1 MKEDGHHIFLAKEI
15 AMCYPLG
22 KPIIFYISER
32 GKVMQTY
39 TPNSNQ
45 GNQTD
50 NYQNYNYTG
59 NGSGGYYDNG
69 NPNANYN
76 YDPNYHYGNQG
87 QYQGPYNNQGYMDMN
102 SGFEAGNSA
111 MSGMQNL
118 KTIAAQEVVAKSFLF
133 MVAAL
138 IITAVASLTTSPMVA
153 YRMLTGNGFF
163 ILLIAELAIVMV
175 SNWAVSKNN
184 AILAGV
190 LFAAYSYLT
199 GVTFSILFIAYTT
212 ASITIIFLVTAAL
225 FGIMAIFG
233 LVTKKDL
240 SSAGS
245 ILMMGLLGIVIVSF
259 VNLFLLKSSMLD
271 TVICAVGVLVF
282 VGLTAY
288 DTQKI
293 KRLAAVSND
302 GNVLS
307 LALMGAFELYLDFI
321 NLFLK
326 LLRLFGKSR
335 D

>member
-1 MKEDGHHIFLAKEI
+1 
-15 AMCYPLG
+15 
-22 KPIIFYISER
+22 
-32 GKVMQTY
+32 MQTY
-39 TPNSNQ
+39 NPNNNQ

-50 NYQNYNYTG
+50 NYQNYNYSG
-59 NGSGGYYDNG
+59 NGTNGYYDNG
-69 NPNANYN
+69 NSGANYN
-76 YDPNYHYGNQG
+76 YDANYNYGNQG
-87 QYQGPYNNQGYMDMN
+87 QYQNPYNNQGYMDMN
-102 SGFEAGNSA
+102 
-111 MSGMQNL
+111 L
-118 KTIAAQEVVAKSFLF
+118 KTIASQEIVAKSFLF
-133 MVAAL
+133 MVVAL
-138 IITAVASLTTSPMVA
+138 IITAVASFTTSPLIA

-184 AILAGV
+184 AILAGI

-199 GVTFSILFIAYTT
+199 GVTCSILFVAYTT
-212 ASITIIFLVTAAL
+212 ASVTIIFLVTAAI
-225 FGIMAIFG
+225 FAIMAIFG

-271 TVICAVGVLVF
+271 TIICGIGVLVF

-293 KRLAAVSND
+293 KRLVAVSND
-302 GNVLS
+302 GNVLT

-326 LLRLFGKSR
+326 LLRLFGKKR
-335 D
+335 N

>member
-1 MKEDGHHIFLAKEI
+1 
-15 AMCYPLG
+15 
-22 KPIIFYISER
+22 
-32 GKVMQTY
+32 MQTY
-39 TPNSNQ
+39 NPNNNQ

-50 NYQNYNYTG
+50 NYQNYNYGG
-59 NGSGGYYDNG
+59 NNYGDGTNGYYDNG
-69 NPNANYN
+69 NSGANYN
-76 YDPNYHYGNQG
+76 YDANYNYGNQG
-87 QYQGPYNNQGYMDMN
+87 QYQNPYNNQGYMDMN
-102 SGFEAGNSA
+102 
-111 MSGMQNL
+111 L
-118 KTIAAQEVVAKSFLF
+118 KTVATQEVVAKSFLF
-133 MVAAL
+133 MVVAL
-138 IITAVASLTTSPMVA
+138 IITAVASLTTSPLIA

-190 LFAAYSYLT
+190 LFAVYSYLT
-199 GVTFSILFIAYTT
+199 GVTCSILFVAYTT
-212 ASITIIFLVTAAL
+212 ASITVIFLVTAAI
-225 FGIMAIFG
+225 FAIMAIFG

-245 ILMMGLLGIVIVSF
+245 ILMMGLFGIIIVSF

-271 TVICAVGVLVF
+271 TIICGIGVLIF

-293 KRLAAVSND
+293 KRLVAVSND
-302 GNVLS
+302 GNVLT

-326 LLRLFGKSR
+326 LLRLFGKKR
-335 D
+335 N

>member
-1 MKEDGHHIFLAKEI
+1 
-15 AMCYPLG
+15 
-22 KPIIFYISER
+22 
-32 GKVMQTY
+32 MQTY
-39 TPNSNQ
+39 NPNNNQ

-50 NYQNYNYTG
+50 NYQNYNYSG
-59 NGSGGYYDNG
+59 NGTNGYYDNG
-69 NPNANYN
+69 NSGANYN
-76 YDPNYHYGNQG
+76 YDANYNYGNQG
-87 QYQGPYNNQGYMDMN
+87 QYQNPYNNQGYMDMN
-102 SGFEAGNSA
+102 
-111 MSGMQNL
+111 L
-118 KTIAAQEVVAKSFLF
+118 KTIASQEVVAKSFLF
-133 MVAAL
+133 MVVAL
-138 IITAVASLTTSPMVA
+138 IITAVASFTTSPLIA

-184 AILAGV
+184 AILAGI
-190 LFAAYSYLT
+190 LFATYSYLT
-199 GVTFSILFIAYTT
+199 GVTCSILFVAYTT
-212 ASITIIFLVTAAL
+212 ASVTIIFLVTAAI
-225 FGIMAIFG
+225 FAIMAIFG

-271 TVICAVGVLVF
+271 TIICGIGVLVF

-293 KRLAAVSND
+293 KRLVAVSND
-302 GNVLS
+302 GNVLT

-326 LLRLFGKSR
+326 LLRLFGKKR
-335 D
+335 N

>member
-1 MKEDGHHIFLAKEI
+1 
-15 AMCYPLG
+15 
-22 KPIIFYISER
+22 
-32 GKVMQTY
+32 MQTY
-39 TPNSNQ
+39 NPNNNQ

-50 NYQNYNYTG
+50 NYQNYNYSG
-59 NGSGGYYDNG
+59 NGTNGYYDNG
-69 NPNANYN
+69 NSGANYN
-76 YDPNYHYGNQG
+76 YDANYNYGNQG
-87 QYQGPYNNQGYMDMN
+87 QYQNPYNNQGYMDMN
-102 SGFEAGNSA
+102 
-111 MSGMQNL
+111 L
-118 KTIAAQEVVAKSFLF
+118 KTIASQEVVAKSFLF
-133 MVAAL
+133 MVVAL
-138 IITAVASLTTSPMVA
+138 IITAVASFTTSPLIA

-184 AILAGV
+184 AILAGI

-199 GVTFSILFIAYTT
+199 GVTCSILFVAYTT
-212 ASITIIFLVTAAL
+212 ASVTIIFLVTAAI
-225 FGIMAIFG
+225 FAIMAIFG

-245 ILMMGLLGIVIVSF
+245 ILMMGLLGIIIVSF

-271 TVICAVGVLVF
+271 TIICGIGVLVF

-293 KRLAAVSND
+293 KRLVAVSND
-302 GNVLS
+302 GNVLT

-326 LLRLFGKSR
+326 LLRLFGKKR
-335 D
+335 N

>member
-1 MKEDGHHIFLAKEI
+1 
-15 AMCYPLG
+15 
-22 KPIIFYISER
+22 
-32 GKVMQTY
+32 MQTY
-39 TPNSNQ
+39 NPNNQ
-45 GNQTD
+45 GKQTD
-50 NYQNYNYTG
+50 NYQNYNYSG
-59 NGSGGYYDNG
+59 NSYGDGTNGYYDNG
-69 NPNANYN
+69 NSGANYN
-76 YDPNYHYGNQG
+76 YDANYNYGNQG
-87 QYQGPYNNQGYMDMN
+87 QYQNPYNNQGYMDMN
-102 SGFEAGNSA
+102 
-111 MSGMQNL
+111 L
-118 KTIAAQEVVAKSFLF
+118 KTIASQEVVAKSFLF
-133 MVAAL
+133 MVVAL
-138 IITAVASLTTSPMVA
+138 IITAVASFTTSPLIA

-184 AILAGV
+184 AILAGI

-199 GVTFSILFIAYTT
+199 GVTCSILFVAYTT
-212 ASITIIFLVTAAL
+212 ASVTIIFLVTAAI
-225 FGIMAIFG
+225 FAIMAIFG

-271 TVICAVGVLVF
+271 TIICGIGVLVF

-293 KRLAAVSND
+293 KRLVAVSND
-302 GNVLS
+302 GNVLT

-326 LLRLFGKSR
+326 LLRLFGKKR
-335 D
+335 N

>member
-1 MKEDGHHIFLAKEI
+1 
-15 AMCYPLG
+15 
-22 KPIIFYISER
+22 
-32 GKVMQTY
+32 MQTY
-39 TPNSNQ
+39 NPNNNQ

-50 NYQNYNYTG
+50 NYQNYNYSG
-59 NGSGGYYDNG
+59 NGTNGYYDNG
-69 NPNANYN
+69 NSGANYN
-76 YDPNYHYGNQG
+76 YDANYNYGNQG
-87 QYQGPYNNQGYMDMN
+87 QYQNPYNNQGYMDMN
-102 SGFEAGNSA
+102 
-111 MSGMQNL
+111 L
-118 KTIAAQEVVAKSFLF
+118 KTIASQEVVAKSFLF
-133 MVAAL
+133 MVVAL
-138 IITAVASLTTSPMVA
+138 IITAVASFTTSPLIA

-184 AILAGV
+184 AILAGI

-199 GVTFSILFIAYTT
+199 GVTCSILFVAYTT
-212 ASITIIFLVTAAL
+212 ASITVIFLVTAAI
-225 FGIMAIFG
+225 FAIMAIFG

-245 ILMMGLLGIVIVSF
+245 ILMMGLLGIIIVSF

-271 TVICAVGVLVF
+271 TIICGIGVLVF

-293 KRLAAVSND
+293 KRLVAVSND
-302 GNVLS
+302 GNVLT

-326 LLRLFGKSR
+326 LLRLFGKKR
-335 D
+335 N

>member
-1 MKEDGHHIFLAKEI
+1 
-15 AMCYPLG
+15 
-22 KPIIFYISER
+22 
-32 GKVMQTY
+32 MQTY
-39 TPNSNQ
+39 NPNNNQ

-50 NYQNYNYTG
+50 NYQNYNYSG
-59 NGSGGYYDNG
+59 NGTNGYYDNG
-69 NPNANYN
+69 NSGANYN
-76 YDPNYHYGNQG
+76 YDANYNYGNQG
-87 QYQGPYNNQGYMDMN
+87 QYQNPYNNQGYMDMN
-102 SGFEAGNSA
+102 
-111 MSGMQNL
+111 L
-118 KTIAAQEVVAKSFLF
+118 KTIASQEVVAKSFLF
-133 MVAAL
+133 MVVAL
-138 IITAVASLTTSPMVA
+138 IITAVASFTTSPLIA

-184 AILAGV
+184 AILAGI

-199 GVTFSILFIAYTT
+199 GVTCSILFVAYTT
-212 ASITIIFLVTAAL
+212 ASVTIIFLVTAAI
-225 FGIMAIFG
+225 FAIMAIFG

-271 TVICAVGVLVF
+271 TIICGIGVLVF

-293 KRLAAVSND
+293 KRLVAVSND
-302 GNVLS
+302 GNVLT

-326 LLRLFGKSR
+326 LLRLFGKKR
-335 D
+335 N

>member
-1 MKEDGHHIFLAKEI
+1 
-15 AMCYPLG
+15 
-22 KPIIFYISER
+22 
-32 GKVMQTY
+32 MQTY
-39 TPNSNQ
+39 NPNNNQ

-50 NYQNYNYTG
+50 NYQNYNYGG
-59 NGSGGYYDNG
+59 NNYGDGTNGYYDNG
-69 NPNANYN
+69 NSGANYN
-76 YDPNYHYGNQG
+76 YDANYNYGNQG
-87 QYQGPYNNQGYMDMN
+87 QYQNPYNNQGYMDMN
-102 SGFEAGNSA
+102 
-111 MSGMQNL
+111 L
-118 KTIAAQEVVAKSFLF
+118 KTVATQEVVAKSFLF
-133 MVAAL
+133 MVVAL
-138 IITAVASLTTSPMVA
+138 IITAVASLTTSPLIA

-184 AILAGV
+184 AILAGI

-199 GVTFSILFIAYTT
+199 GVTCSILFVAYTT
-212 ASITIIFLVTAAL
+212 ASITVIFLVTAAI
-225 FGIMAIFG
+225 FAIMAIFG

-245 ILMMGLLGIVIVSF
+245 ILMMGLLGIIIVSF

-271 TVICAVGVLVF
+271 TIICGIGVLIF

-293 KRLAAVSND
+293 KRLVAVSND
-302 GNVLS
+302 GNVLT

-326 LLRLFGKSR
+326 LLRLFGKR
-335 D
+335 RN

>member
-1 MKEDGHHIFLAKEI
+1 
-15 AMCYPLG
+15 
-22 KPIIFYISER
+22 
-32 GKVMQTY
+32 MQTY
-39 TPNSNQ
+39 NPNNNQ

-50 NYQNYNYTG
+50 NYQNYNYGG
-59 NGSGGYYDNG
+59 NNYGGGTNGYYDNG
-69 NPNANYN
+69 NSGANYN
-76 YDPNYHYGNQG
+76 YDANYGNQG
-87 QYQGPYNNQGYMDMN
+87 QYQNPYNNQGYMDMN
-102 SGFEAGNSA
+102 
-111 MSGMQNL
+111 L
-118 KTIAAQEVVAKSFLF
+118 KTVATQEVVAKSFLF
-133 MVAAL
+133 MVVAL
-138 IITAVASLTTSPMVA
+138 IITAVASLTTSPLIA

-190 LFAAYSYLT
+190 LFAVYSYLT
-199 GVTFSILFIAYTT
+199 GVTCSILFVAYTT
-212 ASITIIFLVTAAL
+212 ASITVIFLVTAAI
-225 FGIMAIFG
+225 FAIMAIFG

-245 ILMMGLLGIVIVSF
+245 ILMMGLFGIIIVSF

-271 TVICAVGVLVF
+271 TIICGIGVLIF

-293 KRLAAVSND
+293 KRLVAVSND
-302 GNVLS
+302 GNVLT

-326 LLRLFGKSR
+326 LLRLFGKR
-335 D
+335 RN

>member
-1 MKEDGHHIFLAKEI
+1 
-15 AMCYPLG
+15 
-22 KPIIFYISER
+22 
-32 GKVMQTY
+32 MQTY
-39 TPNSNQ
+39 NPNNNQ

-50 NYQNYNYTG
+50 NYQNYNYSG
-59 NGSGGYYDNG
+59 NGTNGYYDNG
-69 NPNANYN
+69 NSGANYN
-76 YDPNYHYGNQG
+76 YDANYNYGNQG
-87 QYQGPYNNQGYMDMN
+87 QYQNPYNNQGYMDMN
-102 SGFEAGNSA
+102 
-111 MSGMQNL
+111 L
-118 KTIAAQEVVAKSFLF
+118 KTIASQEVVAKSFLF
-133 MVAAL
+133 MVVAL
-138 IITAVASLTTSPMVA
+138 IITAVASFTTSPLIA

-184 AILAGV
+184 AILAGI

-199 GVTFSILFIAYTT
+199 GVTCSVLFVAYTT
-212 ASITIIFLVTAAL
+212 ASVTIIFLVTAAI
-225 FGIMAIFG
+225 FAIMAIFG

-271 TVICAVGVLVF
+271 TIICGIGVLVF

-293 KRLAAVSND
+293 KRLVAVSND
-302 GNVLS
+302 GNVLT

-326 LLRLFGKSR
+326 LLRLFGKKR
-335 D
+335 N